1 MTEAA
6 MTKTAKPR
14 ETFQP
19 SKSIAQKQPGA
30 ELSEQELQKVS
41 GGKQVCATGQHI
53 KTGTITT

>member
-1 MTEAA
+1 